1 MFPCHSHVL
10 APLTFQV
17 GKKRLVWTDECEAS
31 FKQLNAMLAKD
42 VFIQY
47 PNHNEPFHVHADASD
62 YQLGSVILQQNK
74 PVAYY
79 SRKLNAAQ
87 KNYTVGEKEILSI
100 VEALK
105 EYRTML
111 YGCKELRVYTDHKN
125 NTFEKFTTQR
135 VLRWCLL
142 LDEFGPIF
150 HHIAGKDNPLAD
162 ALSRLGISERQNT
175 EAAANSAAISVQ
187 IPSPNS
193 LDSFFPWPLMMMI
206 S

>member
-1 MFPCHSHVL
+1 
-10 APLTFQV
+10 
-17 GKKRLVWTDECEAS
+17 
-31 FKQLNAMLAKD
+31 MLAKD

-47 PNHNEPFHVHADASD
+47 PNHNEPFHVYADASD

-100 VEALK
+100 VETLK
-105 EYRTML
+105 EYRTMH
-111 YGCKELRVYTDHKN
+111 YGCKELHVYTDHKN

-135 VLRWCLL
+135 VLRWRLL

-150 HHIAGKDNPLAD
+150 HHIAGKDNPLTD
-162 ALSRLGISERQNT
+162 ALSRLGISESQST
-175 EAAANSAAISVQ
+175 EAAANSAATSTQ
-187 IPSPNS
+187 IPSPDS
-193 LDSFFPWPLMMMI
+193 LDSFFLWPLMMMI
-206 S
+206 SLIVFFTFLLSRALHFIWIMLPLQQTNK